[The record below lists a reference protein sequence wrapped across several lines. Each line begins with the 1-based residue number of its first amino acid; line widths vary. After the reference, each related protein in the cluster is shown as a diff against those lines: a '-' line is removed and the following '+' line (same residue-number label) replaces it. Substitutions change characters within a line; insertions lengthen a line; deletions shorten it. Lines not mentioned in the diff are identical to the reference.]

1 MDPDARAML
10 RQVLDGKWEVIDHI
24 NTSNFG
30 HVFEGRRLPSVIHA
44 PSRCCGPGAFTT
56 RLPWTTSRSRA
67 ICLNCWTA
75 CSNIIDIFDR
85 GHHSLA
91 LAVQGP
97 GGGQPIT
104 LQIPYIVLELAD
116 ACLADLISWR
126 HELPWSDR
134 LALFREV
141 VRGLHQMHQH
151 QVVNR
156 DAKSNNVLVLGGP
169 RKRIDAKLADLGR
182 SSNTRTPNRVHVK
195 DYDFMRGDPVFSA
208 PELIWGL
215 GDAQPETA
223 RLADI
228 YLLGSVLFEFGAGVG
243 LTGLI
248 VPEAEKVSL
257 SVAALSDADRQREY
271 DANVPQ
277 LRQALEVAYTQFETE
292 LPDPIRAQGMD
303 LLRLLTHLEPT
314 AREPKTMS
322 GRRLT
327 LDWDLQW
334 LLRKV
339 DNLLRMLAVEKRQQ
353 AALQRKRA
361 RRTRRTTPSGTG
373 KTP

>member
-1 MDPDARAML
+1 ML
-10 RQVLDGKWEVIDHI
+10 RTGRIQDPTALADFQIEGDLLEMLDG
-24 NTSNFG
+24 
-30 HVFEGRRLPSVIHA
+30 
-44 PSRCCGPGAFTT
+44 
-56 RLPWTTSRSRA
+56 
-67 ICLNCWTA
+67 

-85 GHHSLA
+85 GHHAFSLLPMGA
-91 LAVQGP
+91 GQGQ
-97 GGGQPIT
+97 GIT
-104 LQIPYIVLELAD
+104 LQIPYVVLELAD
-116 ACLADLISWR
+116 VCLADLISRR

-134 LALFREV
+134 LMLFREV
-141 VRGLHQMHQH
+141 VKGLHQMHQH

-156 DAKSNNVLVLGGP
+156 DVKSNNVLVLEGP
-169 RKRIDAKLADLGR
+169 RKRIDAKLTDLGR
-182 SSNTRTPNRVHVK
+182 SSNTRTPHRVHARH
-195 DYDFMRGDPVFSA
+195 YDFMRGDPGFSA

-243 LTGLI
+243 LTALA
-248 VPEAEKVSL
+248 VPEPKRVSL
-257 SVAALSDADRQREY
+257 GVAALSDAERQREY

-292 LPDPIRAQGMD
+292 LPGPIRGQGMA
-303 LLRLLTHLEPT
+303 LLRLLTDLEPT

-322 GRRLT
+322 GRRLSM
-327 LDWDLQW
+327 DWDLQW

-339 DNLLRMLAVEKRQQ
+339 DNLLRLLAVEERRQV
-353 AALQRKRA
+353 ALQRKRV
-361 RRTRRTTPSGTG
+361 RRTRRTTSSGTG